1 MLQGWHAFKHPQIA
15 LENASKVCDL
25 NEKEK
30 DIILKHMWPVT
41 LFQFPKY
48 KESFI
53 ITIVDKLSA
62 LKSFYEYYE
71 SHIMKKKLIRYA
83 YVFFAFTFFKL
94 NI

>member
-1 MLQGWHAFKHPQIA
+1 MTISGIIYPKCLK
-15 LENASKVCDL
+15 N
-25 NEKEK
+25 EK